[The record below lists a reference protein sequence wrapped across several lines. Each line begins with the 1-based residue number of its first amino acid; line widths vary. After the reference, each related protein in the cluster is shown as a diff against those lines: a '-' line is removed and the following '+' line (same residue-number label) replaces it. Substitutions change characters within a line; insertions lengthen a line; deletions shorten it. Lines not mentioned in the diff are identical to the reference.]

1 MPNSLSSLALCI
13 TLAALIEGVIN
24 GALTF
29 LTPVWFESFSNI
41 TQLGTFFAVGNA
53 LTTLAS
59 VVLFVF
65 MYFIG
70 KRIALKQELRS
81 VLLILLL
88 GGWVGLFLGQT
99 IAWGI
104 GGIWFGVH
112 IPSDPYF
119 LPLELL
125 GMLPQALTLL
135 FPSFTALA
143 IAYIRKPTGERAS
156 V

>member
-1 MPNSLSSLALCI
+1 LSKSLSSLALCI

-29 LTPVWFESFSNI
+29 LTPLWFESSSNI
-41 TQLGTFFAVGNA
+41 TRIGTFFAVGSA
-53 LTTLAS
+53 LTSLIPI
-59 VVLFVF
+59 VLFVV

-70 KRIALKQELRS
+70 KRMALKQELRS

-104 GGIWFGVH
+104 GAVWFGAQ

-143 IAYIRKPTGERAS
+143 IAYIRKTTGEQ
-156 V
+156 VIV